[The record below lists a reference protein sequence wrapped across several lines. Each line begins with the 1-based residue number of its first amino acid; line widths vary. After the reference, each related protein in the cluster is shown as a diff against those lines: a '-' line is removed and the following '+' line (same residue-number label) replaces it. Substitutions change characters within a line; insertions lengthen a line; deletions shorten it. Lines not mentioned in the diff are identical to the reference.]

1 MIVKNNQ
8 SVNPEIREL
17 RHTDEAHEC
26 AQFMANSEP
35 WITLRRTYDDS
46 MEILSDPSKEVYIAV
61 VRNEIVGFVIL
72 QMCGA
77 FNGYIQSVG
86 VIPQWRN
93 RGIGSSLIKFAED
106 RIFGETPNVF
116 ICVSSFNK
124 KALKLYERLGYEIIG
139 ELKNYIVPNYSEILL
154 RKTIA
159 SLTEYKVKS

>member
-1 MIVKNNQ
+1 MIVKNNE
-8 SVNPEIREL
+8 SVSPEIRKL

-46 MEILSDPSKEVYIAV
+46 MEILSDPSKEVYVAV

-77 FNGYIQSVG
+77 FIGYIQSVG
-86 VIPQWRN
+86 VIPKWRN
-93 RGIGSSLIKFAED
+93 RGIGSSLMKFAED
-106 RIFGETPNVF
+106 RIFSETPNVF

-124 KALKLYERLGYEIIG
+124 KALKLYEKLGYGIIG
-139 ELKNYIVPNYSEILL
+139 ELKNYIVPKHSEILL

-159 SLTEYKVKS
+159 SLTEFKVKP